1 MSRREEERLKGKK
14 KMAGGEIQKQ
24 KRQSMLQS
32 LVWQRRQPFSQQVT
46 MGSAPIEG
54 IERTNVVVVRGLEV
68 EIGQNVGVSPRWD
81 SYAMEVYWGRNCYA
95 CGGFGHIA
103 HYYRNQGQR
112 GKSGRRKET
121 GIWRRRY

>member
-54 IERTNVVVVRGLEV
+54 IEITNVVVVRGLGAEV
-68 EIGQNVGVSPRWD
+68 G
-81 SYAMEVYWGRNCYA
+81 
-95 CGGFGHIA
+95 
-103 HYYRNQGQR
+103 
-112 GKSGRRKET
+112 
-121 GIWRRRY
+121 